1 MTMTMTSSIA
11 TEIRNAIVDATVT
24 DIKAGEEIVDVSA
37 CYVALAQDLQGTLP
51 DHVTVTWGPS
61 ATARK
66 QAVDQAPAW
75 VWEAALEGKLVL
87 TDGRVAV

>member
-1 MTMTMTSSIA
+1 MNNAIA
-11 TEIRNAIVDATVT
+11 TEIRNAIIDATVT
-24 DIKAGEEIVDVSA
+24 DIKTGEEIVDVSA

-51 DHVTVTWGPS
+51 EHVTVQWGPS
-61 ATARK
+61 ATAHK

-87 TDGRVAV
+87 SEGRVEAA